1 MALSEVTPR
10 WPVVDPHHQIA
21 FPIAGSTAVRTQ
33 SPRRSEDS
41 TCCPVEQEHP
51 PAATATRCPDRSVEP
66 STKSLHRP
74 SGSSSSPVCGT
85 CSRYPSPI
93 GPRGALRE
101 APGRGGLRHRSGVPH
116 QGRHQGGLGR
126 GRCHVGP
133 ERPGGQD
140 AGASGCTAE
149 PMRSYW

>member
-51 PAATATRCPDRSVEP
+51 PAATATSSAAGYASP
-66 STKSLHRP
+66 
-74 SGSSSSPVCGT
+74 GAAYSSSVYTPTSVYSTGYTSTSVYESGTSILSPDSGGEET
-85 CSRYPSPI
+85 QGEEGYDDSSR
-93 GPRGALRE
+93 
-101 APGRGGLRHRSGVPH
+101 
-116 QGRHQGGLGR
+116 
-126 GRCHVGP
+126 
-133 ERPGGQD
+133 
-140 AGASGCTAE
+140 
-149 PMRSYW
+149 